1 MAHPAERVW
10 HALTDPGELRKWFPS
25 DEYVIADLTEPH
37 RLLAG
42 TWYGEPMRFELV
54 SADAT
59 SVLTMAH
66 AVSDLSAAAR
76 TAAGWECGFDALEAL
91 LGGTPLNDFTSLRR
105 WPEFHETYSALW
117 GLDPEPG
124 RQSFAAHPLTEDYR

>member
-1 MAHPAERVW
+1 MTA
-10 HALTDPGELRKWFPS
+10 
-25 DEYVIADLTEPH
+25 DEVEPH

-42 TWYGEPMRFELV
+42 TWYGEPLRFELV

-66 AVSDLSAAAR
+66 VVRDLGAAAR

-91 LGGTPLNDFTSLRR
+91 LAGTPLNDFTSLRR
-105 WPEFHETYSALW
+105 WSEFHETYSALW